1 MIYIVYFLILLLLIN
16 LYFFIAE
23 KYRII
28 DNPCERSSHTKPV
41 LRGGG
46 IIIPLGTLLYYF
58 YADEPLIGF
67 ISGLLL
73 IASISFI
80 DDVRHVP
87 SWLRFLVH
95 LVALVLL
102 FIQLDLLYQPWWF
115 VVSALIVAAGIINI
129 FNFMDG
135 INGIT
140 GLYSLSI
147 LVSLWVVNNGGI
159 VFTNNEFIYTS
170 IIALM
175 VFGIYNFRTKARCF
189 AGDVGSVSFAFI
201 LIFLLFK
208 LIISSGSFLYLMF
221 VGMYLMDA
229 GLTIMSRILRGENI
243 FKAHRQ
249 HLYQV
254 LANEA
259 GYNHLLVAGVY
270 AALQFLMNLAVI
282 YFFPAAPSMV
292 SFAMVILFMGGFS
305 FVYFMLK
312 HRYPTDRIR
321 SG

>member
-95 LVALVLL
+95 LVALGLL
-102 FIQLDLLYQPWWF
+102 FIQLDLLDQPWLF
-115 VVSALIVAAGIINI
+115 VVLGLIVAAGIINI

-147 LVSLWVVNNGGI
+147 LLSLWVVNNGGM

-170 IIALM
+170 IIAIL

-189 AGDVGSVSFAFI
+189 AGDVGSVTVAFI
-201 LIFLLFK
+201 LIFLNFK
-208 LIISSGSFLYLMF
+208 LIFSSGNYFYLIF
-221 VGMYLMDA
+221 FGIYLMDA
-229 GLTIMSRILRGENI
+229 GLTLMVRMLRGENI

-259 GYNHLLVAGVY
+259 GYNHLVVAGVY
-270 AALQFLMNLAVI
+270 AALQFLLNLAVI
-282 YFFPAAPSMV
+282 YFFPVAPSMV
-292 SFAMVILFMGGFS
+292 SYGMVIGFMGGFS
-305 FVYFMLK
+305 FIYFYLK
-312 HRYPTDRIR
+312 HHYTADHI
-321 SG
+321 